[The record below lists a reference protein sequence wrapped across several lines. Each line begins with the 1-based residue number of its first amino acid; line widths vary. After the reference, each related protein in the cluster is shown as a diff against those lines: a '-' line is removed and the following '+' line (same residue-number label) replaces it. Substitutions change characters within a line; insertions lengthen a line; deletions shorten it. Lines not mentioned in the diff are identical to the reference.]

1 MDNQQIFNII
11 IVVAG
16 FLAAFVVNKVTKD
29 ITRLEDDIKDLPHT
43 YVAKDVYRTDIAEI
57 KTMLAKIFDK
67 LDKKV
72 DK

>member
-1 MDNQQIFNII
+1 MENQQIFNII

-29 ITRLEDDIKDLPHT
+29 ITRLEEDIRDLPHL
-43 YVAKDVYRTDIAEI
+43 YVAKDDYRGDIADI
-57 KTMLAKIFDK
+57 KQMLSKIFDR
-67 LDKKV
+67 LDQKV

>member
-1 MDNQQIFNII
+1 MDNQQIFNVIMVI
-11 IVVAG
+11 AG

-29 ITRLEDDIKDLPHT
+29 ITRMEDDIKDLPHT
-43 YVAKDVYRTDIAEI
+43 YVAKNDYRTDIAEI

-67 LDKKV
+67 LDNKV

>member
-1 MDNQQIFNII
+1 MVI
-11 IVVAG
+11 AG
-16 FLAAFVVNKVTKD
+16 FLAAFFVNKVTKD
-29 ITRLEDDIKDLPHT
+29 ITRMEDDLKDLPHT
-43 YVAKDVYRTDIAEI
+43 YVAKDDYRTDIAEI